1 MMKDVKREFLRQ
13 IQETMQFKFNL
24 FFANF
29 SIFIMVSSYL
39 HYFEESQNKFTL
51 FCLLFTWYF
60 TSHSITHPTFF
71 IEDDIYDRTLISV
84 IQSKKSVVHVLLF
97 KILVQILIDLIK
109 AIPIFLILSFLSNI
123 TFPASIV
130 EIFVIVLICLLV
142 ILILYGLGFCLSS
155 FCLTLNR
162 TSSFT
167 SLLSYFI
174 LFFTGI
180 LKPFDGFL
188 GILGHIFPFY
198 TLREFI
204 HRPSITEVLIILW
217 YGVVYWSIGFV
228 LFHIFLK
235 MAKKKGNIFHV

>member
-51 FCLLFTWYF
+51 FCLL
-60 TSHSITHPTFF
+60 
-71 IEDDIYDRTLISV
+71 ISV

-109 AIPIFLILSFLSNI
+109 AIPIFLILSFLSDI

-142 ILILYGLGFCLSS
+142 IFILYGLGFCLSS

-167 SLLSYFI
+167 SLLSHFI

-235 MAKKKGNIFHV
+235 MAKKKGSIFHV